1 MAKQF
6 MKEQRAAIYA
16 LITKTTL
23 TNIEVTNLTL
33 GDLHLASKEPSLSI
47 WDDATETRRT
57 VYLES
62 EVRDAI
68 VAWML
73 ARPDRPTALLFPNDK
88 DEAFT
93 PAEIT
98 ALSADY
104 EKNAPQTDS
113 KADSVKESAPTDTID
128 KLPKSP
134 PFQVT
139 APQQGPE
146 QMKILA
152 STSEVSQKEASS
164 NMPQE
169 EVPQDTKS
177 EEEDTSKGE
186 VETKLVSLT
195 PSSSLQSEAK
205 MLPKSRLVLSRLG
218 LLLSGG
224 VLLLSCSSLMVV
236 GRFLLIPIFDGLPI
250 ADTSGGNL
258 TSNPASAVITQS
270 IKIETLPD
278 IPSPTMTPKTAP
290 TLTSTATLRLSPTPL
305 PSPTTTMTSTAIPEP
320 TATSTETPSPSATPS
335 PSPTSTPISLPP
347 PPTNTPEPSPTQIEA
362 TATLGLSYA
371 APQLLT
377 PEPKAQFI
385 PGNTIDLVW
394 EPVAELADN
403 EHYAVRLLYQYQGE
417 TQYKGTQLR
426 ETLWTIPLDLDP
438 KADGPDFRYEWYVYI
453 EAIQVDG
460 STIPVSPESERRE
473 FIWKLR

>member
-1 MAKQF
+1 
-6 MKEQRAAIYA
+6 MKEQLAAIYA
-16 LITKTTL
+16 LITKTAL
-23 TNIEVTNLTL
+23 TDVEVTSLTL

-47 WDDATETRRT
+47 WDEATETRRT

-93 PAEIT
+93 PAEIK

-104 EKNAPQTDS
+104 EKHVPQTDT
-113 KADSVKESAPTDTID
+113 KADSTKKSAPTETKD
-128 KLPKSP
+128 KIPISP
-134 PFQVT
+134 FKVT
-139 APQQGPE
+139 VPQQGPE
-146 QMKILA
+146 QIRTLA
-152 STSEVSQKEASS
+152 STLEMPQKEASP
-164 NMPQE
+164 NIPQE
-169 EVPQDTKS
+169 EVPK
-177 EEEDTSKGE
+177 DTSKGE

-205 MLPKSRLVLSRLG
+205 MLPKSRLVFSRFG
-218 LLLSGG
+218 ILLSGG
-224 VLLLSCSSLMVV
+224 VLLLICSSLMVV
-236 GRFLLIPIFDGLPI
+236 GGFLFIPIFGGLPI
-250 ADTSGGNL
+250 ADTSRVNL
-258 TSNPASAVITQS
+258 TSNPNSAAITQS

-278 IPSPTMTPKTAP
+278 IPSPTMTSETDPI
-290 TLTSTATLRLSPTPL
+290 LTSTVALRLSPTPL
-305 PSPTTTMTSTAIPEP
+305 PSPTDTMTSTVTLEPTATFEP

-335 PSPTSTPISLPP
+335 PSLTSTPNNPPP
-347 PPTNTPEPSPTQIEA
+347 PPTNTPEPSPTQIEV

-403 EHYAVRLLYQYQGE
+403 EHYAVRLLYQYQGA

-460 STIPVSPESERRE
+460 SIIPVSPESERRE
-473 FIWKLR
+473 FIWKPF